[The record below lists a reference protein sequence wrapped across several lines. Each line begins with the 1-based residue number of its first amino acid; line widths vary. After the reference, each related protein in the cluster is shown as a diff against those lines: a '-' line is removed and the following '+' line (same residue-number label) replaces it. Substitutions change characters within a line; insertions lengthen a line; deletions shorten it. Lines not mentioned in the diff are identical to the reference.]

1 MTSNERGQEGEPVT
15 YASRTLTETEKRYAQ
30 IEKEMLAVTYGL
42 DKYHQYTFGR
52 LVPVTMRHRTLGA
65 ITKKP
70 LSKAQQRLQN
80 IPLRE
85 RKSYTYDL
93 TWIPGNKIPLADAL
107 TRTPFQEAS

>member
-15 YASRTLTETEKRYAQ
+15 YASRTLTEKRYAQ

-52 LVPVTMRHRTLGA
+52 LVHMTMRHRALGA
-65 ITKKP
+65 ITIIKP

-93 TWIPGNKIPLADAL
+93 TWIPGNEVPLADAL
-107 TRTPFQEAS
+107 TRAPFQEAT